1 MQQGALDR
9 RVAIITGGGRGIG
22 RALAQSLVAAG
33 AVVVIAGRSAAAL
46 EAACAAIGARTH
58 PVVCDVT
65 DASAVQRLFDAT
77 RARCGPADILINNAG
92 ITASARVADTDD
104 ALWEQIMAVN
114 VTGAFRCCRAAI
126 PDMQERGWGR
136 IINIAS
142 IAALNG
148 LAYSAAY
155 SASKHALLG
164 LTRSLA
170 IELGRSGIT
179 ANAICPG
186 WTETDMLHT
195 AIDNLVAKTGR
206 TPEQA
211 RSSLLA
217 LSGQTRAVTP
227 EEVAAAMI
235 RLVGPESDSITGEAI
250 TLIA

>member
-1 MQQGALDR
+1 MTLEG

-22 RALAQSLVAAG
+22 RALAQSLIAAG

-46 EAACAAIGARTH
+46 EAACAEIGARTH

-65 DASAVQRLFDAT
+65 DADAVRRLFDAT
-77 RARCGPADILINNAG
+77 RAICGPADILINNAG
-92 ITASARVADTDD
+92 ITASARVVDTDD

-126 PDMQERGWGR
+126 PEMQSRGWGR

-142 IAALNG
+142 TAALSG

-170 IELGRSGIT
+170 IELRRSGIT

-211 RSSLLA
+211 RASLLA
-217 LSGQTRAVTP
+217 LSGQTRAVSS

-235 RLVGPESDSITGEAI
+235 RLVGPESDTITGEAI